1 MKHFLPALAII
12 GACFALPVATRA
24 AELEPGQFV
33 RSSDGTVYWF
43 AENERRY
50 VFPDGATLQ
59 SWLGGTPGMLNDASD
74 VDLEQYPVGGPMTMR
89 PGSRLVRFASDPT
102 VYVVTRGAV
111 LRAATPELASA
122 FYGSEWLLNV
132 ETLSVALFSNYR
144 VGAPLVYTSD
154 FDRSAELAAASMPE
168 RDLELRRAN
177 GLLPSSTA
185 PLKAD
190 VKTTVDPIV
199 VHPPEQ
205 PTIVSFRVTVSK
217 PNTDIANLRT
227 DIFRENGPWIKACR
241 GIDLC
246 VQDID
251 YQLITKDIEDRF
263 YAIVSNDRG
272 ETLPRAYSPLI
283 TVRPIRQTL
292 AAQ

>member
-1 MKHFLPALAII
+1 MKTSIIALAAI
-12 GACFALPVATRA
+12 GALFALPVATHA
-24 AELEPGQFV
+24 AELEPGRFI
-33 RSSDGTVYWF
+33 RSTDGTVYWF

-59 SWLGGTPGMLNDASD
+59 SWLGGTPGMLEDAPD
-74 VDLEQYPVGGPMTMR
+74 HVLEQYPVGGPMTVR
-89 PGSRLVRFASDPT
+89 PGTRLVRFASDPAT
-102 VYVVTRGAV
+102 YVVTRGAV
-111 LRAATPELASA
+111 LRAVTPELAA
-122 FYGSEWLLNV
+122 AYYGDDWQLNAD
-132 ETLSVALFSNYR
+132 TLSVALFSNYR
-144 VGAPLVYTSD
+144 VGAPIAFTSD
-154 FDRSAELAAASMPE
+154 FDPLAELNAAMTPE
-168 RDLELRRAN
+168 ADLRLRREN
-177 GLLPSSTA
+177 GLLPRSTA
-185 PLKAD
+185 PFKAE

-263 YAIVSNDRG
+263 YAIVSNDKG
-272 ETLPRAYSPLI
+272 EALSRAYSPLI

>member
-1 MKHFLPALAII
+1 MKTSIIALAAV
-12 GACFALPVATRA
+12 GALFALPVATHA
-24 AELEPGQFV
+24 AELETGQFI

-59 SWLGGTPGMLNDASD
+59 SWLGGTPGMLNDAPD
-74 VDLEQYPVGGPMTMR
+74 ADLEQFPVGGPMTMR
-89 PGSRLVRFASDPT
+89 PGTRLVRFDSDPT
-102 VYVVTRGAV
+102 TYVVTRGAV
-111 LRAATPELASA
+111 LRAVTDTLASA
-122 FYGSEWLLNV
+122 FYGNEWQLNV
-132 ETLSVALFSNYR
+132 DTLSDALHANYR
-144 VGAPLVYTSD
+144 IGAPLEFTSD
-154 FDRSAELAAASMPE
+154 FDRVNEIALVPTPE
-168 RDLELRRAN
+168 QDIELRRAN
-177 GLLPSSTA
+177 GLLPRSTA
-185 PLKAD
+185 PFKAE
-190 VKTTVDPIV
+190 VKTVVDPNI

-205 PTIVSFRVTVSK
+205 PTIVSFRVTIEK

-251 YQLITKDIEDRF
+251 YRLITKDIEDRF

-272 ETLPRAYSPLI
+272 ETLPRTYSPLI
-283 TVRPIRQTL
+283 TVRPAQQTL
-292 AAQ
+292 AAE